1 VESEISTHAALRR
14 RFYHHFLRAVLFAS
28 GLIGVSLLIGILGY
42 HYLAGFAWIDA
53 LLNAS
58 MILSGM
64 GPMGEL
70 PSNAAKVFASGYALL
85 SGLVLVTATGIIL
98 SPMFHR
104 VLHKFHLEQ
113 KSEK

>member
-1 VESEISTHAALRR
+1 MPNVIPGQVANRR
-14 RFYHHFLRAVLFAS
+14 RFYHHFARAVVMAAC
-28 GLIGVSLLIGILGY
+28 LIILSLCIGILGY
-42 HYLAGFAWIDA
+42 HYLAGFEWIDA

-70 PSNAAKVFASGYALL
+70 NSNGAKLFASAYALF

-104 VLHKFHLEQ
+104 VLHKFHIEQ
-113 KSEK
+113 KGEK